1 MGFIDKTM
9 TLTPLQVGSMCTTGQ
24 SFADRLLNW
33 NFVEAITCQYADVT
47 GFLVLGL
54 LVWTAVS
61 SAIYIRTDSFI
72 IPFGLLMMTGG
83 AALSQMASV
92 ALPVAVMIILVIP
105 AAVTAYLYWS
115 YGR

>member
-1 MGFIDKTM
+1 M
-9 TLTPLQVGSMCTTGQ
+9 TRTPLQVAGDMCDP
-24 SFADRLLNW
+24 SRDFASRLLNW
-33 NFVEAITCQYADVT
+33 DFVEAFTCQYADVT

-54 LVWTAVS
+54 MVWTAVA

-83 AALSQMASV
+83 AILAQMAQV
-92 ALPVAVMIILVIP
+92 AIAPAVLLILIVP
-105 AAVTAYLYWS
+105 AAFTAYLYWR